1 MISIYEHSVGGN
13 ATFLLNIPPTKEGL
27 FHENDVKRL
36 HEIGEY
42 KKKCYGK
49 NLLEK
54 ASLFCEE
61 QKKGFEIEN
70 VRSDDYDSYF
80 KTSDGQRNCRIHIK
94 FDKEYDIHRVV
105 LKENIKKSQR
115 IEAFRILTVHDG
127 SEKCIF
133 EGTVVGYKKIALLDE
148 IKTKELIKELVI
160 EIIDSRVAPTLSYIG
175 IFE

>member
-1 MISIYEHSVGGN
+1 M
-13 ATFLLNIPPTKEGL
+13 
-27 FHENDVKRL
+27 FHEIDVKRL
-36 HEIGEY
+36 HEIVEY
-42 KKKCYGK
+42 QKKCYGK

-70 VRSDDYDSYF
+70 VRNDDYDSYF
-80 KTSDGQRNCRIHIK
+80 TTSDGQRNCRIYIK

-127 SEKCIF
+127 SEKCVF
-133 EGTVVGYKKIALLDE
+133 EGTVVGYKKIVLLDK
-148 IKTKELIKELVI
+148 IKTKELVI